1 MQPGQLGRAGCCTPG
16 SEQRLS
22 QPGFQD
28 FRRSVSWQQ
37 QCLNLGSNLRSS
49 PTGGGASCPGPPLT
63 ARRTRCSSTARLGL
77 LPGPSIKSDGWSC
90 SLVYRFDHHHWAS
103 PDTSA
108 FLAIPLTLD
117 PPAALDC
124 SGAARCRAARP
135 AAPRIRHWPWRCGG
149 NWMLLKIFEF
159 QDI

>member
-63 ARRTRCSSTARLGL
+63 ARRTRCSNTARLGL
-77 LPGPSIKSDGWSC
+77 LPGEHKIRR
-90 SLVYRFDHHHWAS
+90 LLRFDHHHWAS
-103 PDTSA
+103 PDAGA

-117 PPAALDC
+117 PPAPLDC

-135 AAPRIRHWPWRCGG
+135 AAPRI
-149 NWMLLKIFEF
+149 
-159 QDI
+159 